1 MSVKQ
6 EAMDHAVNN
15 FKRPFRY
22 EDELHLTNLKQPG
35 VRPGMTPVLAQQ
47 LARPPNPAASGG
59 APMTPQAAGGSQ
71 QMMQGGPRTQEVI
84 WEGELQWKENVKA
97 ADGTAAPSG
106 NKTVHTVRCQ
116 AKASK
121 ASRVVQ
127 LNDLSSTTLQVSN
140 SIMVSPLDYRRRCI
154 NRVIQSSEVAS

>member
-1 MSVKQ
+1 MGYV
-6 EAMDHAVNN
+6 VNN
-15 FKRPFRY
+15 FKRRFRY
-22 EDELHLTNLKQPG
+22 EDELHSTNLKQPG

-47 LARPPNPAASGG
+47 LARPPNPATSG
-59 APMTPQAAGGSQ
+59 APMNPQAAAGSQ
-71 QMMQGGPRTQEVI
+71 QMQMQGGPRTQEVI

-121 ASRVVQ
+121 
-127 LNDLSSTTLQVSN
+127 
-140 SIMVSPLDYRRRCI
+140 
-154 NRVIQSSEVAS
+154 VIR